1 MVTRITAEF
10 ETPEIAENALKKI
23 RENVNGVYSTNFV
36 YNRTS
41 DKADKLRGG
50 DIYTVLP
57 TVAGSSNYTNYLTM
71 VMDSPASADV
81 IPEPEQ
87 SRKTNVFIV
96 CDGNGTEQIS
106 SILTS
111 SGGNNIYI
119 PPRSMV

>member
-10 ETPEIAENALKKI
+10 ESPEIAENALKKI
-23 RENVNGVYSTNFV
+23 RENVKGVYSTNFV

-41 DKADKLRGG
+41 DKAEKLRSGN
-50 DIYTVLP
+50 IYTVLP
-57 TVAGSSNYTNYLTM
+57 TVAGSSNYANYLTM